1 MAAGPAALDAGAVAD
16 SAAMPDRPDEDG
28 DHLFQMIDLIW
39 HKTQQSW
46 RDDMPC
52 HFDRAHWTSMAAESR
67 AFLRALRECP
77 DIVNAAERDT
87 EY

>member
-1 MAAGPAALDAGAVAD
+1 VAN
-16 SAAMPDRPDEDG
+16 RPDEDG
-28 DHLFQMIDLIW
+28 DHLFRVTNSIW

-46 RDDMPC
+46 RDDLAG
-52 HFDRAHWTSMAAESR
+52 HFDRVHWTPLATGSR
-67 AFLRALRECP
+67 AYVRALRECL